1 MLTKSVYIAL
11 CIVLLISISC
21 TTKLVEEITPTQNI
35 AGTWKFQSANGS
47 ATVGGKTI
55 DLTDD
60 LSISA
65 NGATQHITRISTWV
79 FREGGTGTMDGVNFT
94 YIVSGKSLIISK
106 NTEKYMQ
113 LSVTLKDGILEISE
127 DENGLKT
134 IIDEFNK
141 LLTTDKITKYSRTL
155 QYKSLQSIL
164 STNGTPDCLLKT
176 YTNINESTVN
186 EYTHTYSDEH
196 TLAELNVKTLRLSDS
211 AVFNVKYTY
220 LENKANLGS
229 DVKPYVTILRNSQNY
244 SKVYCDKNGRVNK
257 REYYYSGQDN
267 FPSEVDNE
275 TYDTNGNNIKTT
287 KFFYDATNG
296 EKFESRFTIYEAEY
310 LNGNY
315 IKLFYTDESTSRYL
329 INEFTTWTFN
339 AIKTKVV
346 YPFNYGNLSFGA
358 NNKNHRTKL
367 IYYDPSGT
375 VSTQSAVVYT
385 FDSKGYILSSEE
397 TFTGSSIK
405 RRNIDYVYQ
414 CK

>member
-1 MLTKSVYIAL
+1 MFTKSVQIAL

-35 AGTWKFQSANGS
+35 AGTWRFQSATGT
-47 ATVGGKTI
+47 AIVGGKTL

-60 LSISA
+60 LSIST
-65 NGATQHITRISTWV
+65 NGTTQSIKRTSTWV
-79 FREGGTGTMDGVNFT
+79 FKEGGTGTMDGENFT
-94 YIVSGKSLIISK
+94 YVVAGKTLTISK
-106 NTEKYMQ
+106 NTQNYIQ
-113 LSVTLKDGILEISE
+113 LSVILKDGILEITE

-134 IIDEFNK
+134 IIDAFNT
-141 LLTTDKITKYSRTL
+141 LQPTDKITKYSRTL
-155 QYKSLQSIL
+155 QYKSLKDIL

-186 EYTHTYSDEH
+186 EYTHTYSDEN
-196 TLAELNVKTLRLSDS
+196 TLTELNTKTLRLSDS
-211 AVFNVKYTY
+211 TVFNVKFSYQ
-220 LENKANLGS
+220 ENKANLGS
-229 DVKPYVTILRNSQNY
+229 NTKPYVTILRNSQNY

-275 TYDTNGNNIKTT
+275 TYDTNGNNTKTT
-287 KFFYDATNG
+287 TFFYDATNG
-296 EKFESRFTIYEAEY
+296 EKFENRFVIYEAEY

-315 IKLFYTDESTSRYL
+315 IKLFYTDEKTSRYL
-329 INEFTTWTFN
+329 MNEYTTWTFN
-339 AIKTKVV
+339 GVKTKVV

-358 NNKNHRTKL
+358 NNKNHRTKM
-367 IYYDPSGT
+367 IYYNTSGAI
-375 VSTQSAVVYT
+375 SYQSSVVYT

-397 TFTGSSIK
+397 TFTGTSVK

>member
-1 MLTKSVYIAL
+1 MLTKSVHIAL

-65 NGATQHITRISTWV
+65 NEATQHITRISTWV

-229 DVKPYVTILRNSQNY
+229 DIKPYVTILRNSQHY

-375 VSTQSAVVYT
+375 VSTQSSLVYT